1 MEKINRSALLPYTAQ
16 EICDNGGPLRYN
28 RHSSTIAALFPR
40 SGETT
45 MAHQELVS
53 DIESYPEFLPWCTEA
68 RVLSREH
75 DEVRASIG
83 FAVSGLTRSF
93 TTRNYHQVNK
103 IIEMQLV
110 EGPFSSMH
118 GCWQFDSLGDTGCRI
133 SLYIEYDFSSRMLGM
148 VVGPVFNQIAN
159 TLVDSFRQR
168 DVEISGAR

>member
-1 MEKINRSALLPYTAQ
+1 MQSTCSANRDDDRDDCVEKINRSALVPYTAR
-16 EICDNGGPLRYN
+16 EMFD
-28 RHSSTIAALFPR
+28 
-40 SGETT
+40 
-45 MAHQELVS
+45 LVS

-68 RVLSREH
+68 RVQSREH

-118 GCWQFDSLGDTGCRI
+118 GCWQFDSLGDAGCKI

-159 TLVDSFRQR
+159 ILVDSFRQR
-168 DVEISGAR
+168 AIEIYGSR